1 VFLAKKPDLLK
12 KILAQ
17 AKAPLRDAA
26 AVNTTRWILYE
37 QLKTLD
43 FPIECGSGGVTKFN
57 RTTRGLP
64 KAHWID
70 AACVGKSTPDV
81 LQAHGVVPLLIIA
94 NGSGNR
100 QMCGTDK
107 YGFPVRHRTRQKRH
121 HGFQTGDMVRVG
133 VPSGKKQG
141 VYTGRVLVR
150 ATGSFDIRTKQER
163 VQGISHRYCTP
174 LYRGDGY
181 RYQIGEAAIPHH
193 E

>member
-1 VFLAKKPDLLK
+1 VEVV
-12 KILAQ
+12 
-17 AKAPLRDAA
+17 DA
-26 AVNTTRWILYE
+26 T
-37 QLKTLD
+37 
-43 FPIECGSGGVTKFN
+43 SFN
-57 RTTRGLP
+57 RTIQGLP
-64 KAHWID
+64 KEHWLD
-70 AACVGKSTPDV
+70 AACVGKSTPDLV
-81 LQAHGVVPLLIIA
+81 ITRDIVPLLIIA

-141 VYTGRVLVR
+141 IYTGRVLVR

-174 LYRGDGY
+174 LYRCDGY
-181 RYQIGEAAIPHH
+181 SYQIGEAAIPHH